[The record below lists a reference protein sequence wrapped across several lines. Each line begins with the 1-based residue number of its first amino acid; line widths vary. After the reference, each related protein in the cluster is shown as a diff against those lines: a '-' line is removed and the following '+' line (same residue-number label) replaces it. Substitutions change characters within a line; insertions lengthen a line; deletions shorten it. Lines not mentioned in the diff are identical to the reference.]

1 MEKDLEFVILHE
13 IWTRRAM
20 DFESIQMVYDELKS
34 IDDTIKCIDYSISN
48 SLNVL
53 DCAKTK
59 IFIA

>member
-1 MEKDLEFVILHE
+1 MEKELEFVILHE
-13 IWTRRAM
+13 IWKRRAM

-53 DCAKTK
+53 NCAKTK